1 MYQTQIVEHNES
13 SIDICF
19 HYFWYDLMY
28 QTKIVEHN
36 ECSIAVFMISLKS

>member
-1 MYQTQIVEHNES
+1 
-13 SIDICF
+13 
-19 HYFWYDLMY
+19 MY